1 MCIKF
6 LIYQVYK
13 EGAPVAE
20 YEFTKTQEA
29 VVNKLYNRLLSFGMA
44 FGFYAFTYIVFVLRL
59 ADELGN
65 LISWGL
71 AIQGVLAVGVAFL
84 FVLPLNN
91 IQRIVTTEGQDI
103 TQFRQ
108 VIRDMQTAFFG
119 LQMSF
124 ILFIIVTIIGYVYV
138 AVQLLNP

>member
-1 MCIKF
+1 M
-6 LIYQVYK
+6 
-13 EGAPVAE
+13 AE
-20 YEFTKTQEA
+20 YEFTKSQEA

-71 AIQGVLAVGVAFL
+71 AAQGVLAVGIAFL

-103 TQFRQ
+103 SQFRQ

-119 LQMSF
+119 LQVSF
-124 ILFIIVTIIGYVYV
+124 ILFIIVTIIGYIYV
-138 AVQLLNP
+138 AVELLNP